1 MLTYAKIVIIAA
13 AVFGIYFV
21 IGLTLKE
28 DEISKH
34 IRRDEDHK

>member
-28 DEISKH
+28 DEISKRVR
-34 IRRDEDHK
+34 RRDNYK

>member
-28 DEISKH
+28 DEIAKR
-34 IRRDEDHK
+34 IRRDKDIK